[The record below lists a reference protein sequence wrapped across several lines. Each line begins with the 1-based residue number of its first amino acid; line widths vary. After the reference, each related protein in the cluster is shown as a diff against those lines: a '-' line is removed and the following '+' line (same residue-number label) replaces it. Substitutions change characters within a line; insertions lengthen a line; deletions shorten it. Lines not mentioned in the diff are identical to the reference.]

1 MSTKPE
7 GKLWKKLKDFT
18 PSITWIRIEN
28 TVSFGTPDLL
38 GYNKNQTYFTIEMK
52 VSKSKKLAISPF
64 QISYCYTHPVK
75 HFILAQANDP
85 RSIKLYEGTQIAMLV
100 EQGLSLSPIRE
111 GWDVVRD
118 YLYRL

>member
-1 MSTKPE
+1 MAQ
-7 GKLWKKLKDFT
+7 KLESKFWKKLKEKT
-18 PSITWIRIEN
+18 PDIVWTRIEN
-28 TVSFGTPDLL
+28 WASFGTPDLL
-38 GYNKNQTYFTIEMK
+38 GYNKNQTYFTIELK
-52 VSKSKKLAISPF
+52 VIKSKKLAISPF

-75 HFILAQANDP
+75 HFILAQAHDP

-111 GWDVVRD
+111 GWDAVRD

>member
-7 GKLWKKLKDFT
+7 GKLWKKLKNYT
-18 PSITWIRIEN
+18 PLITWTRIEN

-52 VSKSKKLAISPF
+52 VSKSKKLNISPF

-75 HFILAQANDP
+75 HFILAQAHDP

>member
-52 VSKSKKLAISPF
+52 VSKSKKLSISPF

-75 HFILAQANDP
+75 HFILAQAHDP

>member
-38 GYNKNQTYFTIEMK
+38 GYKPKPTI
-52 VSKSKKLAISPF
+52 
-64 QISYCYTHPVK
+64 
-75 HFILAQANDP
+75 
-85 RSIKLYEGTQIAMLV
+85 LV
-100 EQGLSLSPIRE
+100 P
-111 GWDVVRD
+111 
-118 YLYRL
+118 

>member
-38 GYNKNQTYFTIEMK
+38 GYNKNQTYFTIE
-52 VSKSKKLAISPF
+52 
-64 QISYCYTHPVK
+64 
-75 HFILAQANDP
+75 AQAHDP

-111 GWDVVRD
+111 GWDAVRD